1 MADITLRTG
10 PTGKGAPLSL
20 EQVDLNF
27 TNINTELGL
36 KLDAVNYTATD
47 VLAKLL
53 TVDEDNAGINATT
66 LRGLGT
72 SSTTPTTGTK
82 ETLVKRD
89 TSGNFSGVT
98 ITATTRFLGGLTGNV
113 IGDLT
118 GNADTAT
125 KLATARNI
133 NGVAFD
139 GTAAITVFDSTKVAK
154 TGDTMSGDLTLNY
167 TVDPVTSAAKLAV
180 NKEYVDKYGVPQG
193 TIVMWS
199 GTSLPAEMVG
209 IWGLCDGTV
218 EGGVSKPDLRN
229 RFVYGAATFGG
240 VRTTG
245 GSNTVT
251 TSSAGSHNHT
261 GATSRTRLTAGDWP
275 EHTHDFY
282 DVYGIWGDRP
292 GNYRIDGGIPQYPKP
307 TPVAAGSGLKDK
319 DGNFVEQYFY
329 YSNAADGDYDG
340 GAYAFKN
347 VTLPNEGAGDSSY
360 TTATALW
367 DFSSASTYTLGED
380 ARVDLYTI
388 FGGMSTPGF
397 GLTGNILTFGYSSAT
412 SSGPDYL
419 RTFTSTTPFVLT
431 TFNKITYQ
439 VNKGTSSDW
448 GEVPDTQNEEEIRL
462 DYSIDGT
469 TWFNI
474 KKTFPKDVA
483 ANVWTT
489 IEVVIPT
496 AAKGAGGVYLR
507 YSQPRNGPATTPRD
521 TWGVTA
527 PQYVSTVVTPSAGHL
542 HDISSDGSH
551 DHTVSGI
558 LPPYYTLAY
567 IIKLI

>member
-47 VLAKLL
+47 VLAKIL
-53 TVDEDNAGINATT
+53 TVDSDIAGINATT
-66 LRGLGT
+66 LKSLDT
-72 SSTTPTTGTK
+72 SSTVPTTGTK
-82 ETLVKRD
+82 ETIVKRD
-89 TSGNFSGVT
+89 TSGNFAGAT
-98 ITATTRFLGGLTGNV
+98 ITAGTGFAGNLTGNV
-113 IGDLT
+113 TGNLT

-125 KLATARNI
+125 KLTTARNI

-139 GTAAITVFDSTKVAK
+139 GTAAITVFDSTKVQK
-154 TGDTMSGDLTLNY
+154 TGDTMTGDLTLNY
-167 TVDPVTSAAKLAV
+167 TVNPVTSDAKLAV

-199 GTSLPAEMVG
+199 GTALPDNMVG

-218 EGGVSKPDLRN
+218 EGGVTKPDLRN
-229 RFVYGAATFGG
+229 RFVYGAASFAG

-251 TSSAGSHNHT
+251 TSTAGSHNHT
-261 GATSRTRLTAGDWP
+261 GATSRTRLSAGDWP

-282 DVYGIWGDRP
+282 DVYGIWGDQP
-292 GNYRIDGGIPQYPKP
+292 GNYRIEGGIPQYPKP
-307 TPVAAGSGLKDK
+307 VDVAYGSGFKDK

-329 YSNAADGDYDG
+329 YRNAIDGDYDG
-340 GAYAFKN
+340 GAYSFKN

-360 TTATALW
+360 ITATALW
-367 DFSSASTYTLGED
+367 DFSSPSTYILSDD
-380 ARVDLYTI
+380 ARIDLYSI
-388 FGGMSTPGF
+388 FGGMSTPGL
-397 GLTGNILTFGYSSAT
+397 GITGNILTFGYSNAT

-419 RTFTSTTPFVLT
+419 RTFTSANKFVLT
-431 TFNKITYQ
+431 SYNKLTYQ
-439 VNKGTSSDW
+439 VNKGTAADW

-474 KKTFPKDVA
+474 KKTFPRDVA
-483 ANVWTT
+483 ANTWTT
-489 IEVVIPT
+489 IEAVVPT
-496 AAKGAGGVYLR
+496 AAAIAGGVYLR
-507 YSQPRNGPATTPRD
+507 FSQPRNGPATTPRD

-527 PQYVSTVVTPSAGHL
+527 PVFNSLVVTPSAGHL
-542 HDISSDGSH
+542 HDISTDGSH
-551 DHTVSGI
+551 EHTVSGI